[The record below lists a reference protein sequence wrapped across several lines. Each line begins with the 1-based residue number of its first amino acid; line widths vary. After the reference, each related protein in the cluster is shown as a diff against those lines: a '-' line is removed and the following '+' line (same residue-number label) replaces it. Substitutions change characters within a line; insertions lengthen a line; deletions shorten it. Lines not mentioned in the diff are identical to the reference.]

1 MVDRQNREKAAFG
14 GGGIANADL
23 TQRQRRERLR
33 QLALETF
40 DITKDPYLKKNPMGT
55 MECRLCGTVHATEG
69 SYMSHS
75 QGRRHQTALTQ
86 RVERDAKLRARQSG
100 VVLTTTSSLKPK
112 KTLKKGRPGY
122 RVVKFI
128 DAETGNKG
136 LQFTLSFPDIEAD
149 LQPRQCFMSAYEQRV
164 EKPDPQYQYLLF
176 AAAPYETIGF
186 KIPNNPIDKANFLTS
201 WNKENK
207 TFTLRLLYKQMN
219 TTTNNNNNTAD
230 V

>member
-1 MVDRQNREKAAFG
+1 MVDRQNREKASFG

-40 DITKDPYLKKNPMGT
+40 DISKDPYLKKNPMGS

-69 SYMSHS
+69 NYMSHS

-100 VVLTTTSSLKPK
+100 AILTTTSTSSLKPK
-112 KTLKKGRPGY
+112 KTIKKGRPGY
-122 RVVKFI
+122 RVVKFV
-128 DAETGNKG
+128 DAETGSKG

-149 LQPRQCFMSAYEQRV
+149 LQPRQCFMSAYEQRI

-186 KIPNNPIDKANFLTS
+186 KIPNQPIDKTNFITN

-207 TFTLRLLYKQMN
+207 TFTLRLLFKQVMN
-219 TTTNNNNNTAD
+219 NSSSSSN